1 MTHTTKTA
9 LFFSVQWQVFFCLI
23 FSINITAAADINLT
37 LSTHS
42 IDENVTVTVENSSK
56 QAVNIS
62 AVYIE
67 LDGKKYDALTQ
78 PSIPAFSNEQ
88 FDFQVKLPKLP
99 GSYALIATV
108 RYFNEERLLSLKH
121 VGIFNYQETAFSE
134 RQCFLEEGIIEGTE
148 GKVLLKGESLDSWRL
163 IVPDEISIVS
173 TKTNIQEKFFYLKTE
188 ITGLN
193 NKYPLFAIATTE
205 HNGKHSIAL
214 CESGL
219 FLKDYYE
226 KQISTQRGKIPSL
239 ALIVQALLSFGLCAY
254 LLLGKLTET
263 RLINA
268 LGKYASRIFF
278 ISIFYYLLK
287 NFDAWLEQS
296 LTYITWEYYVFFAEA
311 WISNLQGSN
320 YQYFFNFFVDAY
332 LLICLLLI
340 FPYFYFFDAD
350 KPLIQDKYI
359 AAFKTLLSILSILR
373 TRRLYWNSL
382 SKLGF
387 LTMGVKL
394 FFLPY
399 LISWV
404 INNTIHQTNLTNDI
418 TWDLYTINAYL
429 VALFIYVDTVI
440 FATGYLIESKFL
452 KNEIKSVEPTLLGWI
467 VCLWCYPPFNT
478 FSFTIFD
485 YQMIDIYRQYPQWI
499 LAIMTCII
507 TGLWGIFAWA
517 SLSLGFKASNLTNRG
532 IVTKGPYR
540 FVRHP
545 AYSAKLLIW
554 LIQLV
559 FFGQYML
566 GLFMG
571 FVLIYFLRA
580 WTEERHLSQD
590 TAYLK
595 YKSQVRRWFIPYMI

>member
-1 MTHTTKTA
+1 MKLQIA
-9 LFFSVQWQVFFCLI
+9 VISWFFS
-23 FSINITAAADINLT
+23 FSINIAVAADINLT
-37 LSTHS
+37 LYTHS
-42 IDENVTVTVENSSK
+42 IDENVTATVENSSK
-56 QAVNIS
+56 QAVRIS
-62 AVYIE
+62 SVSIE
-67 LDGKKYDALTQ
+67 LDGKKYDAATQ
-78 PSIPAFSNEQ
+78 RAIPAFSTEKYS
-88 FDFQVKLPKLP
+88 FQVELPKLP

-121 VGIFNYQETAFSE
+121 VGIFNYQETTVSK

-148 GKVLLKGESLDSWRL
+148 GKVLLKGESVESWRL
-163 IVPDEISIVS
+163 IVPDEITIAS
-173 TKTNIQEKFFYLKTE
+173 TKTGIEEKIFYLNTE

-193 NKYPLFAIATTE
+193 NKYSLFAIATGE
-205 HNGKHSIAL
+205 HNGKHTIAR

-219 FLKDYYE
+219 FLKDYYD
-226 KQISTQRGKIPSL
+226 KHISTQRGKIPSL
-239 ALIVQALLSFGLCAY
+239 ALIIQALLSFVSCAY
-254 LLLGKLTET
+254 ILWGKLTET
-263 RLINA
+263 RFITA

-278 ISIFYYLLK
+278 MTLFYYLLK

-296 LTYITWEYYVFFAEA
+296 LTYISWEYYVWFAEA
-311 WISNLQGSN
+311 WISNLQGPN
-320 YQYFFNFFVDAY
+320 YQYFFDWFVDAY
-332 LLICLLLI
+332 LLVCLLLV

-359 AAFKTLLSILSILR
+359 AAFKTLLSILSVLK
-373 TRRLYWNSL
+373 TRHFYWNSL

-404 INNTIHQTNLTNDI
+404 INNTIHQTNLTNEFS
-418 TWDLYTINAYL
+418 WDLYTINAYL
-429 VALFIYVDTVI
+429 VALFIYIDTVI

-485 YQMIDIYRQYPQWI
+485 FQVIDIYRQYPEWL
-499 LAIMTCII
+499 LATMTCII

-517 SLSLGFKASNLTNRG
+517 SLTLGFKASNLTNRG

-545 AYSAKLLIW
+545 AYAAKLGIW
-554 LIQLV
+554 LIQFI
-559 FFGQYML
+559 FFGQYLL
-566 GLFMG
+566 GLFVG
-571 FVLIYFLRA
+571 FVIIYFLRA
-580 WTEERHLSQD
+580 WTEERHLSPD
-590 TAYLK
+590 TDYLK
-595 YKSQVRRWFIPYMI
+595 YKSKVRWRFIPYLI